1 MRIESLQISGFKG
14 YEQTTTINFFDEH
27 GNLIFD
33 TEGEERIFIFKA
45 ILGIIFGFSPDEKK
59 HFRGDV
65 ALNQTFTGLVT
76 LVLDQKTVL
85 IERDFET
92 DIIAC
97 LLSDNSSSRPIFQGK
112 DIVENGYSRPY
123 LEMLRSI
130 FPIVDKSLYLEILQE
145 EIYEG
150 SSLSNLLHS
159 LYLLLS
165 PRFNLNKV
173 RHLISKSEAYITT
186 IDTSRL
192 DSKNLEQ
199 LNQFRECLVFL
210 KSVAHFRQ
218 QLKSDL
224 DKFNQL
230 LRKIRQRDIHKDA
243 ILNQIEESF
252 KELHGHNP
260 ILLRA
265 EILLWKSLAQMKEQ
279 NEAELKKV
287 RQRKDEIEH
296 ILQIDLA
303 EYNQLPDFIDK
314 EIKKYQDNN
323 KKIQK
328 TQKKI
333 EVLDTEIKL
342 NEVKYNTWKT
352 VKLFF
357 LGFVTPISFI
367 LSYIAFNSWFLI
379 IPEAFFFFLIFLF
392 LFGHYHSKIRER
404 LLNFQEERDIFQ
416 KRINDTL
423 KEQKVLQQKW
433 YFLKDK
439 KSFHI
444 HEERLNKFKALK
456 TELRHLKQQ
465 EDRIRQNLSQPSLTR
480 QLQTFKQKYG
490 GLVDINR
497 PDLEDYLDKFVRLK
511 SELSSIET
519 SEVEPPVIQ
528 EIQKIIKDYRD
539 AIHQLKHIEEE
550 LSERLHLHQYNLA
563 VDKILEAITRR
574 IKNLQMQQGITF
586 EY

>member
-27 GNLIFD
+27 SNLIFD

-243 ILNQIEESF
+243 ILSQIEESF
-252 KELHGHNP
+252 KELYGHNP

-314 EIKKYQDNN
+314 EIKKYQDN
-323 KKIQK
+323 KEKIKK
-328 TQKKI
+328 TQKKTEI
-333 EVLDTEIKL
+333 LDTEIKL

-404 LLNFQEERDIFQ
+404 LLNLQEERDIFQ

-423 KEQKVLQQKW
+423 REQKVLQQKW
-433 YFLKDK
+433 YFLKDE

-465 EDRIRQNLSQPSLTR
+465 EDRIRQNLGQPSLTR

-550 LSERLHLHQYNLA
+550 LSERLHLHQYNLT

-574 IKNLQMQQGITF
+574 IKNLQMKQGITF